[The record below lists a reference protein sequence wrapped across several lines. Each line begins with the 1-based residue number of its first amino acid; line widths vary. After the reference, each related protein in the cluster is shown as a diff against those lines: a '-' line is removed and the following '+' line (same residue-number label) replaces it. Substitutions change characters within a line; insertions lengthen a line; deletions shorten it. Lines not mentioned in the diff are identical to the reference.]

1 MRIAYVE
8 GLEEIAKTL
17 TEFGHE
23 IVPIARAQ
31 DCDAVLCK
39 NTLPKVEAGK
49 SGTLYLMAT
58 QKTPEQMD
66 RQIRRRLYTDLFE
79 R

>member
-17 TEFGHE
+17 TEYGHE
-23 IVPIARAQ
+23 IVPIGLAHE
-31 DCDAVLCK
+31 CDAILC
-39 NTLPKVEAGK
+39 NDTLPKIEAAKG
-49 SGTLYLMAT
+49 GTLYLMAKN
-58 QKTPEQMD
+58 KTPEQMD
-66 RQIRRRLYTDLFE
+66 RQIKQRLYTQLFE